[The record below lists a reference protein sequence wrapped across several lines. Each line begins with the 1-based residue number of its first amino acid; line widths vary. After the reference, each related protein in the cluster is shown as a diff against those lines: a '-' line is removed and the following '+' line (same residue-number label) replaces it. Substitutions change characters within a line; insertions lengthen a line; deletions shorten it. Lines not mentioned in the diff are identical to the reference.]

1 MPSLLDLSKAKLPE
15 QVAAGILLTF
25 PKWVCAQAASKLL
38 AELTTGRQGQ
48 TLSVA
53 HWPGCGQGTLP
64 VSLVSRSTG
73 EAGRNLQMESP
84 LYQESLSTDR
94 NGIN

>member
-1 MPSLLDLSKAKLPE
+1 MPSLLDLSRAKLPE

-48 TLSVA
+48 T
-53 HWPGCGQGTLP
+53 QLP
-64 VSLVSRSTG
+64 TG
-73 EAGRNLQMESP
+73 LDLGRVPCQSP
-84 LYQESLSTDR
+84 LLGSSST
-94 NGIN
+94 

>member
-1 MPSLLDLSKAKLPE
+1 MPSLLDLSRAKLPE

-48 TLSVA
+48 TLSCPLA
-53 HWPGCGQGTLP
+53 WIWAELP
-64 VSLVSRSTG
+64 C
-73 EAGRNLQMESP
+73 QSP
-84 LYQESLSTDR
+84 C
-94 NGIN
+94 

>member
-64 VSLVSRSTG
+64 VSLVRILIHLRMG
-73 EAGRNLQMESP
+73 LQMNFSFFWGE
-84 LYQESLSTDR
+84 YNTFH
-94 NGIN
+94 